1 MGCPKR
7 SWSPTGS
14 NWKRNWVREHSVSVH
29 RLSLLRIAESS
40 NCKVVDDAF
49 TVLANL
55 VILRGK
61 WIFMDLASLA
71 LSLTQTN
78 HTSHHLQFCIVWIC
92 FTNYCVIVQWLK
104 FQNLGVIFEA
114 WDCKRKENVA
124 LKIEKKDKIKT
135 ILLFEYK
142 VLTNLQRKYI
152 PAHNYLAM

>member
-7 SWSPTGS
+7 SWSPTDS
-14 NWKRNWVREHSVSVH
+14 NWKRNWGRARSVSVH
-29 RLSLLRIAESS
+29 QLSVLRIAESS

-71 LSLTQTN
+71 LSLNQTN
-78 HTSHHLQFCIVWIC
+78 HTNHRPQFCIVWIC
-92 FTNYCVIVQWLK
+92 FTNYCVIVQSLK